1 MNPRVI
7 RALEI
12 VLFPVLWIT
21 KTLLAI
27 PSWPVSPVWWKR
39 IGLAI
44 VSASFGVVVW
54 SRFHVPHGTLTG
66 TWSGSYGGPGYFAA
80 LVCLWAAV
88 SLLPI
93 TFEALGIGALHRIA
107 RLLPVVGQGALA
119 VTRRTLESRER
130 PRGNAVWSN
139 KSEIGTLVAT
149 SLIISGFVTGFTID
163 RAVAH
168 QADSLSVTAFVTT
181 PGATGSASA
190 PTGVNRATIDPAAI
204 ASLEAD
210 PNLAVVP
217 YGQVTVGPTQG
228 SSPTATITLV
238 SLADLERLTPGGA
251 RPLGLEDG
259 VLLSP
264 EPESENLAF
273 PAPRRVIDMAA
284 ETGTATVLHR
294 TWSGPLTLAT
304 RSWAEAA
311 WGNTP
316 VVGAL
321 VSYVGDDLPAAQ
333 QFDHVSDA
341 AHLVGVEARPVP
353 TLSDEAIAM
362 RDSVDR
368 FAVGAFGFMAVF
380 LFSFACLGTVLL
392 AVRTVRKHRQVRAT
406 VAALGATPRALALAV
421 PIDAGITLAVA
432 MAISAP
438 AGVIIAAIVKV
449 PNLFTFGAPLDLGN
463 TAWDMWW
470 NLTHVG
476 WGLVAA
482 VVVGTWILA
491 VAATAVYG
499 FRAARRTP
507 VDELRE
513 AIKEVAR

>member
-1 MNPRVI
+1 MNPRVL

-12 VLFPVLWIT
+12 GLFPVLWIT
-21 KTLLAI
+21 KKLLAI
-27 PSWPVSPVWWKR
+27 PSWPVSPLWWTR

-44 VSASFGVVVW
+44 VSGSLGFVVW
-54 SRFHVPHGTLTG
+54 SRFHVPHGSLTG
-66 TWSGSYGGPGYFAA
+66 TWSGSYNSPAFLAA
-80 LVCLWAAV
+80 LVCLWASA

-93 TFEALGIGALHRIA
+93 AFEALGIGALHRIA
-107 RLLPVVGQGALA
+107 GLLPVVGQGALA
-119 VTRRTLESRER
+119 VTRHTLESREV
-130 PRGNAVWSN
+130 PRGNARWSN
-139 KSEIGTLVAT
+139 ASEIGALVAT
-149 SLIISGFVTGFTID
+149 SLIISGFVAGFTID

-168 QADSLSVTAFVTT
+168 QADALSVTAIVAA
-181 PGATGSASA
+181 PGVAGSASA

-210 PNLAVVP
+210 PNLAVAP

-264 EPESENLAF
+264 DPESENLAF

-284 ETGTATVLHR
+284 EKGTATVLHR

-321 VSYVGDDLPAAQ
+321 VSYVGEDLPAAQ
-333 QFDHVSDA
+333 QFDYIAEA

-353 TLSDEAIAM
+353 TLSDEAITM
-362 RDSVDR
+362 RDSVDGLTI
-368 FAVGAFGFMAVF
+368 GAFGFMAVF
-380 LFSFACLGTVLL
+380 LFSLACLGSVLL

-432 MAISAP
+432 MAFGTP
-438 AGVIIAAIVKV
+438 AGAVVVAIAKV
-449 PNLFTFGAPLDLGN
+449 PNLFTFGAPLDPGN
-463 TAWDMWW
+463 TAWDLWW

-482 VVVGTWILA
+482 VVVGTWVLA
-491 VAATAVYG
+491 VAATTIYG
-499 FRAARRTP
+499 FAVARRTP

-513 AIKEVAR
+513 AIKERAL

>member
-1 MNPRVI
+1 
-7 RALEI
+7 
-12 VLFPVLWIT
+12 
-21 KTLLAI
+21 
-27 PSWPVSPVWWKR
+27 
-39 IGLAI
+39 
-44 VSASFGVVVW
+44 
-54 SRFHVPHGTLTG
+54 
-66 TWSGSYGGPGYFAA
+66 
-80 LVCLWAAV
+80 
-88 SLLPI
+88 
-93 TFEALGIGALHRIA
+93 
-107 RLLPVVGQGALA
+107 
-119 VTRRTLESRER
+119 
-130 PRGNAVWSN
+130 
-139 KSEIGTLVAT
+139 
-149 SLIISGFVTGFTID
+149 
-163 RAVAH
+163 
-168 QADSLSVTAFVTT
+168 
-181 PGATGSASA
+181 
-190 PTGVNRATIDPAAI
+190 
-204 ASLEAD
+204 
-210 PNLAVVP
+210 
-217 YGQVTVGPTQG
+217 
-228 SSPTATITLV
+228 
-238 SLADLERLTPGGA
+238 
-251 RPLGLEDG
+251 
-259 VLLSP
+259 
-264 EPESENLAF
+264 
-273 PAPRRVIDMAA
+273 
-284 ETGTATVLHR
+284 
-294 TWSGPLTLAT
+294 
-304 RSWAEAA
+304 
-311 WGNTP
+311 